1 VESFQFLLADH
12 LIRSTEK
19 IGGNPARYLAFWG
32 LPGGPLIP
40 VILWAGA
47 LQERPDSIET
57 LRLSIGLAASNALK
71 APTPLFGS
79 GKNGGKT
86 ERTPS
91 RTKK

>member
-1 VESFQFLLADH
+1 MRF
-12 LIRSTEK
+12 
-19 IGGNPARYLAFWG
+19 
-32 LPGGPLIP
+32 
-40 VILWAGA
+40 
-47 LQERPDSIET
+47 
-57 LRLSIGLAASNALK
+57 SIGLAASNALK

>member
-1 VESFQFLLADH
+1 VESLQFLLAGH
-12 LIRSTEK
+12 LLRSTEK
-19 IGGNPARYLAFWG
+19 IGENPARYLAFWG

-71 APTPLFGS
+71 APRPLFGS
-79 GKNGGKT
+79 GKNGRENRAHPKQN
-86 ERTPS
+86 
-91 RTKK
+91 